1 MLKDEY
7 MTATEI
13 CYILGISE
21 NTLRNWMKW
30 YKIKKIECPE
40 LPQPEKFHNRNYW
53 RRTDIAKFAAFK
65 DWIPKGRNGVMA
77 EVNHIY
83 WKKKG

>member
-53 RRTDIAKFAAFK
+53 RRTDIAKFAVFK

-77 EVNHIY
+77 EVNRIY